1 MLIKHYIVT
10 EFNKFLISS
19 LSTYPIF
26 VREKASMKNYILLAF
41 LFFSITNFAQIKG
54 TVTDEKGNPLPF
66 VSVFEE
72 NTYTGTT
79 SNEQGKYQLNVK
91 ESGKNRIIFQ
101 YLGFKTQKITVSTD
115 SKTITLDVK
124 MVEESFTL
132 NEVVIDPKNN
142 PANAIIKN
150 AIANKKENSQKTS
163 RYTADFYSKGMFK
176 VKDLPKKILGQK
188 VDIGDDMASNLDS
201 TGTGILY
208 LSETVSK
215 ITFEKPN
222 KLKEKIIASRISGN
236 NKGYSYNTA
245 SLSYYDFYDNTLDF
259 EVRLISPIADNA
271 FNYYKYKLEGTF
283 FDANN
288 QEINKI
294 KVIPKRDKEPVFE
307 GYIYI
312 VDDSFAIY
320 AIDLDIKG
328 YRMKNE
334 FTEIMTLKQSF
345 NYNATNKIWSKNAQT
360 LSFNAGIFG
369 VKFSGQ
375 FNYIYSNYE
384 FPDSFEKKTFTN
396 EIVAFE
402 ANANKKDNAFW
413 NEIRPIPLTL
423 EESTDYTKKDS
434 LLIIRKSQK
443 YTDSVDAKNNKF
455 KVWDILAGYDYKN
468 TFKKYSFSYDG
479 LLNITSLSFNTVQG
493 FNLDSGFSFKKWNE
507 EEGKST
513 SVKTTFNYGFSD
525 ERFRVIGEFNHKF
538 NNNNYATIGVS
549 GGTKVAQ
556 FNSAEPISKFVNS
569 ISSLFFKDNY
579 IKLYNLEFAQ
589 INYAQDVANGINLN
603 GKVAYEKRKPLFN
616 TTDYSFFKRDDFYS
630 SNNPLAPND
639 FDTPAF
645 DQHHLFKAALTAR
658 INFGNKYISR
668 PDGRY
673 NFKDYKYPTL
683 FLVFE
688 KAFAANEKKYEF
700 ERIGAAVQYDLSL
713 GNKGILGMNLR
724 AGKFYNAENISFIDY
739 RHFNGNQTHIG
750 TTDRYLNVF
759 NLMPYYS
766 NSTNDRYFENH
777 LEYNDTGFI
786 MNKIP
791 LLNLL
796 KSTMNLGFH
805 SLAIPDRKPYSEF
818 TVGLDNLGFGKFK
831 LFRVDYVH
839 SYQSG
844 IQQNG
849 VVFGL
854 KILNVLD

>member
-1 MLIKHYIVT
+1 M
-10 EFNKFLISS
+10 
-19 LSTYPIF
+19 
-26 VREKASMKNYILLAF
+26 RNYTLFAF
-41 LFFSITNFAQIKG
+41 LFFSISNFAQIKG
-54 TVTDEKGNPLPF
+54 TITDDKGNPLPF

-79 SNEQGKYQLNVK
+79 SNEQGIYQLNVK
-91 ESGKNRIIFQ
+91 EVGKNKIVFQ
-101 YLGFKTQKITVSTD
+101 YLGFKTQKSTVTAN
-115 SKTITLDVK
+115 SKTVTLNIT
-124 MVEESFTL
+124 MQEESFAL

-142 PANAIIKN
+142 PANAIIKS
-150 AIANKKENSQKTS
+150 AIANKKNNSEKTA

-176 VKDLPKKILGQK
+176 IKDLPKKIMGLK
-188 VDIGDDMASNLDS
+188 VDIGDEMSSNLDS

-208 LSETVSK
+208 LSETISK
-215 ITFEKPN
+215 ISFEKPG

-236 NKGYSYNTA
+236 NKGFSYNTA
-245 SLSYYDFYDNTLDF
+245 TLSTYDFYDNTLEF
-259 EVRLISPIADNA
+259 NINIVSPIADNS

-283 FDANN
+283 FDDNN
-288 QEINKI
+288 QQIYKI

-320 AIDLDIKG
+320 AVDLDIKG

-334 FTEIMTLKQSF
+334 FTEVMNLKQSF
-345 NYNATNKIWSKNAQT
+345 SYNVKNKIWSKNAQT
-360 LSFNAGIFG
+360 LAFNAGAFG
-369 VKFSGQ
+369 VKFSGK
-375 FNYIYSNYE
+375 FNYVYSNYE
-384 FPDSFEKKTFTN
+384 FPSSFEKKTFGN

-402 ANANKKDNAFW
+402 TDANKKDDAFW
-413 NEIRPIPLTL
+413 NEIRPIPLTI
-423 EESTDYTKKDS
+423 EESNDYTKKDS
-434 LLIIRKSQK
+434 LQTIKKSQK
-443 YTDSVDAKNNKF
+443 YTDSIDAKNNKF
-455 KVWDILAGYDYKN
+455 KVFDVIMGYDYKN
-468 TFKKYSFSYDG
+468 TFKKHSFEYKG
-479 LLNITSLSFNTVQG
+479 LLNLSSLSFNTVQG

-507 EEGKST
+507 EKGKST
-513 SVKTTFNYGFSD
+513 SISTTFNYGFSD
-525 ERFRVIGEFNHKF
+525 ERFRVTGEFSHKF
-538 NNNNYATIGVS
+538 NNINYATISAS

-556 FNSAEPISKFVNS
+556 FNSAEPISKFINS

-579 IKLYNLEFAQ
+579 MKLYNLEFAQ
-589 INYAQDVANGINLN
+589 INYSQNVANGINLN
-603 GKVAYEKRKPLFN
+603 AKVAYEQRKPLFN
-616 TTDYSFFKRDDFYS
+616 TTDYSFFKRDDIYS

-639 FDTPAF
+639 FVTPAF
-645 DQHHLFKAALTAR
+645 DPHHLFKTALTAR

-668 PDGRY
+668 PDGRF
-673 NFKDYKYPTL
+673 NFKNDKYPTV
-683 FLVFE
+683 FLAFE
-688 KAFAANEKKYEF
+688 KAFAASEKKYEF
-700 ERIGAAVQYDLSL
+700 ERIGASVQYDLSL
-713 GNKGILGMNLR
+713 GNKGILGMNFR
-724 AGKFYNAENISFIDY
+724 GGKFFNAENISFIDY

-759 NLMPYYS
+759 NLMPYYA
-766 NSTNDRYFENH
+766 NSTNDSYFEMH
-777 LEYNDTGFI
+777 LEHNDTGFI

-831 LFRVDYVH
+831 MFRVDYVH
-839 SYQSG
+839 SYQGG

>member
-1 MLIKHYIVT
+1 M
-10 EFNKFLISS
+10 
-19 LSTYPIF
+19 
-26 VREKASMKNYILLAF
+26 RNYILFAF
-41 LFFSITNFAQIKG
+41 LFFSISNFAQIKG
-54 TVTDEKGNPLPF
+54 TITDEKGNPLPY

-72 NTYTGTT
+72 NTYSNTT
-79 SNEQGKYQLNVK
+79 SNEQGQYLLNVK
-91 ESGKNRIIFQ
+91 EVGKNKITFQ
-101 YLGFKTQKITVSTD
+101 YLGFKTQKIAVSSD
-115 SKTITLDVK
+115 SKTVTLDVQ
-124 MVEESFTL
+124 MSEESFAL

-142 PANAIIKN
+142 PANAIIRS
-150 AIANKKENSQKTS
+150 AIANKKDNSDKTA

-188 VDIGDDMASNLDS
+188 VDLGDDMASNLDS

-215 ITFEKPN
+215 ITFEKPK

-236 NKGYSYNTA
+236 NKGFSYNTA
-245 SLSYYDFYDNTLDF
+245 SLSTYDFYDNTLEF
-259 EVRLISPIADNA
+259 GINLISPIADNA

-288 QEINKI
+288 QQINKI

-312 VDDSFAIY
+312 ADDSFAIY

-334 FTEIMTLKQSF
+334 FTEVMTLKQSF
-345 NYNATNKIWSKNAQT
+345 SYNSKNKIWSKNAQT
-360 LSFNAGIFG
+360 LSFNAGAFG
-369 VKFSGQ
+369 IKFSGN

-384 FPDSFEKKTFTN
+384 FPDSFEKKTFGN

-402 ANANKKDNAFW
+402 ANANKKEEAFW
-413 NEIRPIPLTL
+413 NEIRPIPLTI

-434 LLIIRKSQK
+434 LQTIRKSQK
-443 YTDSVDAKNNKF
+443 YTDSIDAKNNKF
-455 KVWDILAGYDYKN
+455 KVWDILTGYDCKN
-468 TFKKYSFSYDG
+468 TFKHKSFEYKG
-479 LLNITSLSFNTVQG
+479 LLNITSLSFNTAQG

-507 EEGKST
+507 DEGKST
-513 SVKTTFNYGFSD
+513 SINATFNYGFSD
-525 ERFRVIGEFNHKF
+525 ERFRVIGEFNHRF
-538 NNNNYATIGVS
+538 NAVNYATIGVS
-549 GGTKVAQ
+549 GGTKTAQ
-556 FNSAEPISKFVNS
+556 FNSFEPISKLVNS

-579 IKLYNLEFAQ
+579 MKLYNLEFAQ
-589 INYAQDVANGINLN
+589 VSYSQDILNGVNLN
-603 GKVAYEKRKPLFN
+603 AKISYEQRKPLFN
-616 TTDYSFFKRDDFYS
+616 TTDYSFFKKDDFYS
-630 SNNPLAPND
+630 SNNPQIPND
-639 FDTPAF
+639 YEIPAF
-645 DQHHLFKAALTAR
+645 DQHHLFKTALTAR

-673 NFKDYKYPTL
+673 NFKNDKYPTL
-683 FLVFE
+683 FLAFE
-688 KAFAANEKKYEF
+688 KAFAASEKKYEF
-700 ERIGAAVQYDLSL
+700 ERIGASVQYDLSL
-713 GNKGILGMNLR
+713 GNKGLLGMNLR
-724 AGKFYNAENISFIDY
+724 AGKFFNAENIAFIDY

-750 TTDRYLNVF
+750 TGDRYLNVF
-759 NLMPYYS
+759 NLMPYYA
-766 NSTNDRYFENH
+766 NSTNDSYFEMH
-777 LEYNDTGFI
+777 LEHNDTGFI

-805 SLAIPDRKPYSEF
+805 SLAIPNRKPYSEF

-831 LFRVDYVH
+831 LFRLDYVH
-839 SYQSG
+839 SYQGG

-849 VVFGL
+849 VVLGM